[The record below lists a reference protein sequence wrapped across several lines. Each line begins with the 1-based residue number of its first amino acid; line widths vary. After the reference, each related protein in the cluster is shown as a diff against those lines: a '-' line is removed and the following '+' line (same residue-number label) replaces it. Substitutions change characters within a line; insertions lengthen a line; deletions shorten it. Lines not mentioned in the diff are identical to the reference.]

1 MSVVQQGSNWYV
13 QYRLPNAVGK
23 PAKKEACGKG
33 PAGKQKAKERDAEIK
48 YLKEKGEFNVQRS
61 CNKYFVEVAQ
71 EYIDELRIK
80 KMSKAYVSNVARL
93 TNKDWGALFSNKEMD
108 QIVWTD
114 FNPLRKK
121 YAHLSESTAGN
132 YLGML
137 NAIFNYAEIMDYIP
151 VNPMKKWLGQNKYKS
166 SRRKLT
172 ITLNDLGRIVKHAQ
186 PHLKFALE
194 TLWATGVR
202 PGPSELFKL
211 QWSDVNWESKNIRVR
226 GTKTEGADRIIPLCD
241 DFMDILK
248 QQQQGAKT
256 DYLIEY
262 QGKPIKRKLGKSLA
276 QAVEAAGIKSNVCL
290 YQIRHLFAS
299 EMIKVKGDLR
309 AVAGM
314 MGHSSLKMLTEVYYH
329 ELEGERRKAIEAKP
343 KLPKL

>member
-1 MSVVQQGSNWYV
+1 MSIHLINGYWYV
-13 QYRLPNAVGK
+13 QYRIPNAVGK
-23 PAKKEACGKG
+23 APIKEACGKG
-33 PAGKQKAKERDAEIK
+33 PEGKRKAEIRDAEIK
-48 YLKEKGEFNVQRS
+48 LMKKKGEFFAPTTN
-61 CNKYFVEVAQ
+61 NKYFVEVAQ

-93 TNKDWGALFSNKEMD
+93 TNKDWRELFNNKEMN

-121 YAHLSESTAGN
+121 YAHLAECTAGN
-132 YLGML
+132 YIGML
-137 NAIFNYAEIMDYIP
+137 NAIFSYALTMEYISK
-151 VNPMKKWLGQNKYKS
+151 NPMNKWMAQNKYKS

-172 ITLNDLGRIVKHAQ
+172 ITFNDFARIVEHAQ
-186 PHLKFALE
+186 PHLKFALQ

-202 PGPSELFKL
+202 PGPTELFKL

-226 GTKTEGADRIIPLCD
+226 GTKTEGADRVIPLD
-241 DFMDILK
+241 DDYMDILK
-248 QQQQGAKT
+248 QKKQEAKT

-262 QGKPIKRKLGKSLA
+262 RGKPIKRKVGKSFA
-276 QAVEAAGIKSNVCL
+276 QAVQAAGIKSNVCL
-290 YQIRHLFAS
+290 YHVRHLFAS

-314 MGHSSLKMLTEVYYH
+314 MGHRSLKMLTEVYYH